1 MCMRGQG
8 RGREGE
14 GARARARAR
23 ACEGARAR
31 AHVQGA
37 RPAIGPLLEACMR
50 RREAAAV
57 AHRQDGRVE
66 EMGAAPPL
74 ASLGKQ
80 SRSRLAGRRVAGSC

>member
-1 MCMRGQG
+1 
-8 RGREGE
+8 
-14 GARARARAR
+14 
-23 ACEGARAR
+23 
-31 AHVQGA
+31 
-37 RPAIGPLLEACMR
+37 MR

-80 SRSRLAGRRVAGSC
+80 SRSRLAGSRVAGSWTGAAKSVAWWLLLARRRLAQPN

>member
-1 MCMRGQG
+1 MR
-8 RGREGE
+8 
-14 GARARARAR
+14 
-23 ACEGARAR
+23 GARAR

-80 SRSRLAGRRVAGSC
+80 SRSRLAGSRVAGSC